1 MKSDQVHQ
9 HAIDLESLGSDTD
22 GPIPMITTPKG
33 MSVDPHTLENLAA
46 GGGGGMPPPAG
57 PGGDGGEGP
66 GAEGSKEENFITKAL
81 KSEVRLPKTEDEK
94 KKFHNWLFKL
104 ANPKE
109 QKRISEKELRTLL
122 KALENDGIT
131 PDELVMKPSA
141 DVETNAKEIIEE
153 YGSPDNPEQPGS
165 VGPDGNMG
173 YLTEEQFLAL
183 ARCITDNYELTS
195 LVNKNILF

>member
-9 HAIDLESLGSDTD
+9 HAIDLESLGSDMD

-33 MSVDPHTLENLAA
+33 MSVDPHTLESLAA
-46 GGGGGMPPPAG
+46 AG
-57 PGGDGGEGP
+57 PPGLGGDGGEGK
-66 GAEGSKEENFITKAL
+66 GAAEGSKEENFIANAL
-81 KSEVRLPKTEDEK
+81 KSEVRLPRTEDEK

-165 VGPDGNMG
+165 VGHDGNVG
-173 YLTEEQFLAL
+173 YLTEDQFLAL

-195 LVNKNILF
+195 LVNNT